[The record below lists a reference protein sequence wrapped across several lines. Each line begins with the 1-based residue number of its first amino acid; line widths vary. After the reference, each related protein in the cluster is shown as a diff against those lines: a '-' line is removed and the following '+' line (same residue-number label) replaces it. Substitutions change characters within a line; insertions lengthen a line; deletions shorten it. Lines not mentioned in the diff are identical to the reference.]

1 MTNEE
6 LAVSIR
12 SDTNDRPA
20 RLLELW
26 GQTRRIALKQ
36 VPRWASYHS
45 NGVDA
50 EDLEQSSFIALMQA
64 VDTYDPTAG
73 CAFSTWYQ
81 NFILKE
87 FTIATGRRTEK
98 QQSDLLNA
106 AVSLDT
112 PIADAGDG
120 NLSLGDTVLDEQ
132 AEAAFTEAEDR
143 VDNARLRTVLMDAV
157 NQLPS
162 EQRTA
167 VVTKY
172 WGGGRAN
179 ARELNLAMR
188 SLRHPRVSGKLKAF
202 L

>member
-6 LAVSIR
+6 LVSSIQADPISGR
-12 SDTNDRPA
+12 G

-26 GQTRRIALKQ
+26 DQTRRIALKQ

-50 EDLEQSSFIALMQA
+50 EDLEQSGFIALMRA

-73 CAFSTWYQ
+73 CAFSTWYH

-98 QQSDLLNA
+98 QKSDLLNA
-106 AVSLDT
+106 AVSLDA
-112 PIADAGDG
+112 PITDAGDG

-132 AEAAFTEAEDR
+132 AEAAFTDAEDR
-143 VDNARLRTVLMDAV
+143 VDNALLHTILMDAV
-157 NQLPS
+157 NELPE

-167 VVTKY
+167 VTTKY
-172 WGGGRAN
+172 WGGGRVN
-179 ARELNLAMR
+179 ARDLSLAMR
-188 SLRHPRVSGKLKAF
+188 SLRHPRVSGRLKAF

>member
-6 LAVSIR
+6 LVSSIQTDPISER
-12 SDTNDRPA
+12 G

-26 GQTRRIALKQ
+26 AQTRRMVLKQ
-36 VPRWASYHS
+36 VPRWVSYHS

-50 EDLEQSSFIALMQA
+50 EDLEQSGFIALMRA

-73 CAFSTWYQ
+73 CAFSTWYH

-98 QQSDLLNA
+98 QQFDLLNA
-106 AVSLDT
+106 AVSLDA
-112 PIADAGDG
+112 PITDAGDG

-132 AEAAFTEAEDR
+132 AEAAFTDAEDR
-143 VDNARLRTVLMDAV
+143 VDNARLHVVLMDVV
-157 NQLPS
+157 NQLPA

-172 WGGGRAN
+172 WGRGRVN
-179 ARELNLAMR
+179 TRELNLAMR
-188 SLRHPRVSGKLKAF
+188 SLRHPRVSGKLRAF